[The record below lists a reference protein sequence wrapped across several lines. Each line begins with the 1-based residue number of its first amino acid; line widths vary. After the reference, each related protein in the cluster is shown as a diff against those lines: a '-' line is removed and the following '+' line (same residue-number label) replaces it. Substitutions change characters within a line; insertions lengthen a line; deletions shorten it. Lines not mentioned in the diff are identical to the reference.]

1 MPYLYG
7 TFVYDF
13 KTFPEVKNSL
23 EFNNFFNIVNEFHV
37 SEKSFYKAKDGYSHY
52 QFLDQIEELEYEK
65 NPDFGYR
72 LNSDLFRGEH
82 FKTLNKDNYNVLAL
96 GCSYT
101 FGYGLPEELSWP
113 FLLEKNLKNN
123 IPNIKMFNLGSPGL
137 SIDVII
143 KNLLVFISK
152 YGVPNAIFA
161 LLPDMNRH
169 IIYHP
174 DQKRYVLHFPNLN
187 NLTNKKLDKHLF
199 NKTKHYVFEDIMFY
213 MINQIKML
221 ETICNAFGIKL
232 LWNSWKGDDSKIY
245 EEMGFSNYIND
256 SQDWYSFYNF
266 EDSKEKVNSKFLKYY
281 DKGRDKNHPG
291 FAFSAGTADLFFDKW
306 KNYEKLF

>member
-1 MPYLYG
+1 VPYLYG

-72 LNSDLFRGEH
+72 LNSDSFRGEH

-199 NKTKHYVFEDIMFY
+199 NKTGKRVIFFSGRT
-213 MINQIKML
+213 QIDDF
-221 ETICNAFGIKL
+221 IGITLCKTNIIT
-232 LWNSWKGDDSKIY
+232 NST
-245 EEMGFSNYIND
+245 FSWWGAWLN
-256 SQDWYSFYNF
+256 
-266 EDSKEKVNSKFLKYY
+266 
-281 DKGRDKNHPG
+281 KNP
-291 FAFSAGTADLFFDKW
+291 DKW
-306 KNYEKLF
+306 VVMPRLWFGPVGPWSGPSDGFDIRPKSIKWYIA